1 MLLKKEV
8 KENSNFLLNFSLV
21 VLLVSGSV
29 YILYIWQSLI
39 VPFIISILFSLAIL
53 WLSNLYKKIH
63 IPSWI
68 AFSLSVMSYFLI
80 FYFIWLII
88 ISNIN
93 DLILDAPTYQA
104 RITELI
110 QKVEKIILPEW
121 SKIDFSSIFSSIN
134 FQSVFNYILSAV
146 TSISS
151 SIWTILFYTIFIL
164 LESLYFEKKLKLMV
178 SDDEKRRKFTNI
190 LSKIEKD
197 VKWYFFIKTFISLI
211 TALFCYVIMLSF
223 WLKYA
228 AFWALVTFVLNFI
241 PNIWSIIAVVFPS
254 LFSFVQADFTMYTS
268 LIMISLLTI
277 VQLIVW
283 NVVEPKMMWNR
294 LNLSP
299 LVIIIALS
307 FWWYIWGIIGML
319 LSVPLV
325 VIMNIILSKFEKTR
339 PIAILLSEKGDLDE
353 NPEDSFIDNRAKVID
368 EIKKKF
374 KKKNNKS

>member
-197 VKWYFFIKTFISLI
+197 VKWYFFIKTFISLL
-211 TALFCYVIMLSF
+211 TALLCNNAFFLIKICCLLGFGYICFELYSKYLIYNCSCLSF
-223 WLKYA
+223 
-228 AFWALVTFVLNFI
+228 NFFFCASWFYDVHKFD
-241 PNIWSIIAVVFPS
+241 N
-254 LFSFVQADFTMYTS
+254 DFT
-268 LIMISLLTI
+268 
-277 VQLIVW
+277 
-283 NVVEPKMMWNR
+283 
-294 LNLSP
+294 
-299 LVIIIALS
+299 
-307 FWWYIWGIIGML
+307 F
-319 LSVPLV
+319 
-325 VIMNIILSKFEKTR
+325 
-339 PIAILLSEKGDLDE
+339 
-353 NPEDSFIDNRAKVID
+353 DNCSTYCLKCCWAKNDV
-368 EIKKKF
+368 K
-374 KKKNNKS
+374 

>member
-1 MLLKKEV
+1 M
-8 KENSNFLLNFSLV
+8 
-21 VLLVSGSV
+21 
-29 YILYIWQSLI
+29 
-39 VPFIISILFSLAIL
+39 
-53 WLSNLYKKIH
+53 
-63 IPSWI
+63 
-68 AFSLSVMSYFLI
+68 
-80 FYFIWLII
+80 
-88 ISNIN
+88 
-93 DLILDAPTYQA
+93 DAPTYQA

-197 VKWYFFIKTFISLI
+197 VKWYFFIKTFISLL

-254 LFSFVQADFTMYTS
+254 IFSFVQADFTMYTS

-353 NPEDSFIDNRAKVID
+353 DPEDSFIDNRAKVID

-374 KKKNNKS
+374 KKKNSKS

>member
-1 MLLKKEV
+1 
-8 KENSNFLLNFSLV
+8 
-21 VLLVSGSV
+21 
-29 YILYIWQSLI
+29 
-39 VPFIISILFSLAIL
+39 
-53 WLSNLYKKIH
+53 
-63 IPSWI
+63 
-68 AFSLSVMSYFLI
+68 
-80 FYFIWLII
+80 
-88 ISNIN
+88 
-93 DLILDAPTYQA
+93 
-104 RITELI
+104 
-110 QKVEKIILPEW
+110 
-121 SKIDFSSIFSSIN
+121 
-134 FQSVFNYILSAV
+134 
-146 TSISS
+146 
-151 SIWTILFYTIFIL
+151 
-164 LESLYFEKKLKLMV
+164 MV

-197 VKWYFFIKTFISLI
+197 VKWYFFIKTFISLL

-254 LFSFVQADFTMYTS
+254 IFSFVQADFTMYTS

-353 NPEDSFIDNRAKVID
+353 DPEDSFIDNRAKVID

-374 KKKNNKS
+374 KKKNSKS